1 MRTATILFALM
12 LLAPAVPAQ
21 TAKAQ
26 APVPTMTAT
35 DIPLAVVQDAIK
47 KGAAALKPGVTVS
60 DRVFSLADIGKYN
73 VAVAFLTR
81 PGGTVGGDRVLSH
94 DKITEIYYILRGS
107 GTQVTG
113 TLVDGTH
120 SDTTGNSIGPG
131 WSSNTP
137 IKNGRSTKLGPGEMQ
152 IIPPGLGHSWSEIAP
167 GGIDYLVFRVD
178 PEHVLALT
186 KE

>member
-1 MRTATILFALM
+1 MRTATILLALT
-12 LLAPAVPAQ
+12 LWPALVPAQ
-21 TAKAQ
+21 VPKAQ

-35 DIPLAVVQDAIK
+35 DIPIALVQDAIK
-47 KGAAALKPGVTVS
+47 KGAAALKLGVTVS
-60 DRVFSLADIGKYN
+60 DRVISLADIGKYN

-81 PGGTVGGDRVLSH
+81 PAGAGADRVLSH

-113 TLVDGTH
+113 TLIDGTH

-137 IKNGRSTKLGPGEMQ
+137 MKNGRSTKLGPGEMQ
-152 IIPPGLGHSWSEIAP
+152 IIPPGVGHSWSEIAP

-178 PEHVLALT
+178 PEHVLALS

>member
-1 MRTATILFALM
+1 MRTTIVLVTLIM
-12 LLAPAVPAQ
+12 TAPIAAR
-21 TAKAQ
+21 AQ
-26 APVPTMTAT
+26 APAAKPPAPTMTAT
-35 DIPLAVVQDAIK
+35 DIPLAAVQDAIK
-47 KGAAALKPGVTVS
+47 RGAAALTPGVTVS

-81 PGGTVGGDRVLSH
+81 PAGRDPRALSH

-113 TLVDGTH
+113 AVADGTH

-137 IKNGRSTKLGPGEMQ
+137 ITNGRSTKLGPGEMQ
-152 IIPPGLGHSWSEIAP
+152 IIPPGVGHSWSEIAE

-178 PEHVLALT
+178 PEHVLALS
-186 KE
+186 K

>member
-1 MRTATILFALM
+1 MRIATILFALM
-12 LLAPAVPAQ
+12 LSPTLAAAQ
-21 TAKAQ
+21 APKAQ
-26 APVPTMTAT
+26 APVPTLTAT
-35 DIPLAVVQDAIK
+35 DIPLAAVQEAIK
-47 KGAAALKPGVTVS
+47 KGAAALTPGVRVS

-81 PGGTVGGDRVLSH
+81 PAGAGAGDRVLSH

-131 WSSNTP
+131 WSSNAP
-137 IKNGRSTKLGPGEMQ
+137 IKNARSTKLGPGEMQ
-152 IIPPGLGHSWSEIAP
+152 IIPPGVGHSWSEIAP

-178 PEHVLALT
+178 PEHVLALS
-186 KE
+186 K

>member
-12 LLAPAVPAQ
+12 LSPAAVPAQ
-21 TAKAQ
+21 TPKAQ

-35 DIPLAVVQDAIK
+35 DIPLAAVQDAIR

-60 DRVFSLADIGKYN
+60 DRVISLADIGKYN

-81 PGGTVGGDRVLSH
+81 PAGVGADRVLSH
-94 DKITEIYYILRGS
+94 DKITEIYYILRGT

-152 IIPPGLGHSWSEIAP
+152 IIPPGVAHSWSEIAP

-178 PEHVLALT
+178 PDHVLALS
-186 KE
+186 K